1 MLIFVDLCIFN
12 LTLSYSIMQ
21 NGLAMKLNNIVQEMQ
36 DGLLP
41 EVLANW
47 YLIVQ
52 NRARERCPSDLSEK
66 IMIEQDPVLPMKF
79 KLNISKRTVPFVI
92 SAIEQ
97 TLPEMPYSTKLY
109 FEKVQEIILKE
120 FTMSRVKS

>member
-1 MLIFVDLCIFN
+1 MV
-12 LTLSYSIMQ
+12 
-21 NGLAMKLNNIVQEMQ
+21 
-36 DGLLP
+36 P

-47 YLIVQ
+47 YLVVQ
-52 NRARERCPSDLSEK
+52 SRARELCTEVLRDK
-66 IMIEQDPVLPMKF
+66 IIVEQDPLLSMKF

-109 FEKVQEIILKE
+109 FEKVQEIILEE
-120 FTMSRVKS
+120 FIKAEAEAR